1 MLLKHDR
8 PTLLPLLFGSAQA
21 YIPHCKRKNK
31 GTGQNGPAT
40 NQEFPM
46 FVSYILSK
54 FRSYMRYRETVR
66 ELSLLSDRELDDLGI
81 SRFQIESI
89 ARQNAFA

>member
-1 MLLKHDR
+1 
-8 PTLLPLLFGSAQA
+8 
-21 YIPHCKRKNK
+21 
-31 GTGQNGPAT
+31 
-40 NQEFPM
+40 M

-54 FRSYMRYRETVR
+54 VRAYMRYRETVR

-89 ARQNAFA
+89 ARENALA